1 MTPVKPSYV
10 PAPKT
15 GGYCPLGSHLGKTP
29 IGAPST
35 INVVLKQIEVEE
47 TVSDKPK
54 QFTDIISHKARPMG
68 FANIDAFERD
78 HPLKKIFEKTSWNN
92 IPLPLKDCLQAV
104 INAIASN
111 EVKDWKRK

>member
-54 QFTDIISHKARPMG
+54 QFTDIISHKGRPMG

-78 HPLKKIFEKTSWNN
+78 HPLKNN